1 MLITEVIYKLYKN
14 ISVLRYVT
22 LKLLLIIN
30 DLWPNTQ
37 LYDNSVIKL
46 HYLLRIDLNVVLF
59 FVLLYS

>member
-1 MLITEVIYKLYKN
+1 MLITEAIYKLYKN

>member
-1 MLITEVIYKLYKN
+1 MLITEAIYKLYKN

-22 LKLLLIIN
+22 LKLLFIIN

>member
-37 LYDNSVIKL
+37 LYDNSVIRL